1 MANEAGGDVFLLL
14 PQVLLEGGA
23 SMDGFSVGG
32 LDLATVERLLNR
44 VEAEGTIEILRTMLP
59 MKEGLPYTG

>member
-1 MANEAGGDVFLLL
+1 
-14 PQVLLEGGA
+14 
-23 SMDGFSVGG
+23 MDGFSVGG